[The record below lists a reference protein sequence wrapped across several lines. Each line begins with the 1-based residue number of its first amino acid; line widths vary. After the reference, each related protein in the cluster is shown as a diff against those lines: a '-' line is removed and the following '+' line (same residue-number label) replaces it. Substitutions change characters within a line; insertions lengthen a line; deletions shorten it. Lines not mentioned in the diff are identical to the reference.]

1 MASSNN
7 IADQIANA
15 VQNAVNSK
23 DFSNLQSSIER
34 SIDVAAQSI
43 GKGIAQA
50 SDGFRRGQEQYA
62 AIQQR
67 KRQEEQM
74 NALYAKPSSERGAGV
89 ALVATGCA
97 LAVPLLACGGLLL
110 LVNWGAAATSLVV
123 GAACA
128 VMAAVGGRKLQLAKR
143 FERYRDVIGLRD
155 RCSIEEL
162 AAACAD
168 TTDNVRKN
176 VKKML
181 AKGLFRQAALD
192 NSETMLLMTPG
203 AYQQYESQRAEALRQ
218 QHQRDL
224 AESARAAEPKAE
236 PTAQQRQ
243 ILERG
248 EGFIAQIRESNQVIP
263 GEDVSRTLDQIE
275 HIVRAILDC
284 AAENPE
290 VIGDLDRLMDY
301 YLPTT
306 VKLLDAYREL
316 DGQPIQSS
324 SIQQSKREI
333 EGALGSLNTAFE
345 KLLDS
350 LFRDMAIDVSSDI
363 SVLHTVLAQEGLVDG
378 PFDSAKRS

>member
-248 EGFIAQIRESNQVIP
+248 EGFIAQIRESNQAIP

-275 HIVRAILDC
+275 HVVRAILDC

-290 VIGDLDRLMDY
+290 VIGDLDRLMD
-301 YLPTT
+301 
-306 VKLLDAYREL
+306 
-316 DGQPIQSS
+316 
-324 SIQQSKREI
+324 
-333 EGALGSLNTAFE
+333 
-345 KLLDS
+345 
-350 LFRDMAIDVSSDI
+350 
-363 SVLHTVLAQEGLVDG
+363 
-378 PFDSAKRS
+378 

>member
-34 SIDVAAQSI
+34 SIDVPAQSI

-89 ALVATGCA
+89 ALAATGCA

-181 AKGLFRQAALD
+181 AKGLFRQAALG

-248 EGFIAQIRESNQVIP
+248 EGFIAQIRESNQAIP

-275 HIVRAILDC
+275 HVVRAIFDC

-333 EGALGSLNTAFE
+333 EGALGSLNAAFE

>member
-128 VMAAVGGRKLQLAKR
+128 VMAAVGGRKLQLAQR
-143 FERYRDVIGLRD
+143 FER
-155 RCSIEEL
+155 
-162 AAACAD
+162 
-168 TTDNVRKN
+168 
-176 VKKML
+176 
-181 AKGLFRQAALD
+181 
-192 NSETMLLMTPG
+192 
-203 AYQQYESQRAEALRQ
+203 
-218 QHQRDL
+218 
-224 AESARAAEPKAE
+224 
-236 PTAQQRQ
+236 
-243 ILERG
+243 
-248 EGFIAQIRESNQVIP
+248 
-263 GEDVSRTLDQIE
+263 
-275 HIVRAILDC
+275 
-284 AAENPE
+284 
-290 VIGDLDRLMDY
+290 
-301 YLPTT
+301 
-306 VKLLDAYREL
+306 
-316 DGQPIQSS
+316 
-324 SIQQSKREI
+324 
-333 EGALGSLNTAFE
+333 
-345 KLLDS
+345 
-350 LFRDMAIDVSSDI
+350 
-363 SVLHTVLAQEGLVDG
+363 
-378 PFDSAKRS
+378 